1 MTTMTKPIV
10 VFDTEVYKDYFLVMF
25 RSLDTHNTIYFE
37 MYPGQ
42 PLDCSNIWG
51 IFRKFTV
58 VSFNGNHFD
67 MPVLAVALS
76 GGDNAL
82 VKKVCDAIIELGMK
96 PWQIEQLYGVSVPR
110 PDHIDLFDVAPGM
123 ASLKA
128 YGGRMHCRKIQDLP
142 LEPTAS
148 ISPGERKTLIEYCA
162 NDLETTEALY
172 RTLAPQLKLRET
184 LGNNIGED
192 LRSKSDAGIAEVVLK
207 KKISDITAMPLKRP
221 EYPFDT
227 FFCYRPPLYIGFET
241 PVLQQALE
249 TIRNAKFA
257 ISEGGKI
264 MGPEEVE
271 SLKIPIGNSVY
282 RMGIGG
288 LHSTESSVAHVADDD
303 YILVDRDVASFY
315 PAIILQ
321 GLYPGHL
328 GPAFLTAYR
337 AIVKRRLQAKARGE
351 KAIADSLKIVINS
364 SFGKMGNKW
373 SALYSP
379 HLMIQ
384 VTMTGQLALLMLI
397 EWLERH
403 DIQVVSANTDGV
415 VIRCHRRRV
424 KTMESLISAW
434 ECWTGFDTEVTRY
447 KAIYSRDVNNY
458 IALRENGGYKVKGVY
473 TPAGL
478 QKNPVNLVCVNAVL
492 GYLQYGIP
500 LEKSIRDCRDIR
512 QFVTV
517 RTVKGGAV
525 KGEEFLGRAVRWY
538 YAIGATGAIHYKIN
552 GHKVPLTD
560 GAKPLMELPSK
571 FPDDLNYEWYIQEAG
586 IILNDIGY
594 K

>member
-42 PLDCSNIWG
+42 PLDCPNIWG

-148 ISPGERKTLIEYCA
+148 ISPGERKTLIEYCS
-162 NDLETTEALY
+162 NDLVTTEELY
-172 RTLAPQLKLRET
+172 LRLVPQIQLREG
-184 LGNNIGED
+184 LSVAIGED
-192 LRSKSDAGIAEVVLK
+192 LRSKSDAGIAEAVLK
-207 KKISDITAMPLKRP
+207 KTISQLLARPLERP
-221 EYPFDT
+221 EMPFGT
-227 FFCYRPPLYIGFET
+227 FFQYTPPLYIGYDT

-303 YILVDRDVASFY
+303 YILVDRDVVSFY

-321 GLYPGHL
+321 GLYPRHL

-337 AIVKRRLQAKARGE
+337 DIVKRRLQAKARGQ

-434 ECWTGFDTEVTRY
+434 ESWTGFDTEATRY
-447 KAIYSRDVNNY
+447 KALYSRDVNNY
-458 IALRENGGYKVKGVY
+458 VALKEGGGYKVKGVY

-478 QKNPVNLVCVNAVL
+478 QKNPVNMVCINAVL
-492 GYLQYGIP
+492 AYLQHGIP

-586 IILNDIGY
+586 IILQDIGY